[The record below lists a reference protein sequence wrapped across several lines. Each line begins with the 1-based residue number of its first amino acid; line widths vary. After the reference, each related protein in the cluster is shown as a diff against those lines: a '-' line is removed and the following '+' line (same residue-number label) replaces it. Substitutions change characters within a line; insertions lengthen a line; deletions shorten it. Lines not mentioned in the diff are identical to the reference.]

1 MNGIRLPSTFCWP
14 TKAIICKIFVGF
26 PLEPADTIFFKWFLG
41 SKAFCTNFPAS
52 WPALLSCSFALYSKE
67 STIFLPGCD
76 SNFPI
81 WALYKISLIFSLIFF
96 NILATSSPVSE
107 SHMISLIPTV
117 HPFNKRK
124 LFIIFW
130 QFPKNSIVFC
140 GDTSV
145 QILCTIPP
153 LEAPT
158 VFLQIIPWIN
168 SPFLIWTK
176 LSIKLSLSANS
187 SGVSSLNLVRFNFSG
202 RIKLNICFPDH
213 KGLGFII
220 QGIGKSLISKSSIHI
235 IKLLTWS

>member
-1 MNGIRLPSTFCWP
+1 
-14 TKAIICKIFVGF
+14 
-26 PLEPADTIFFKWFLG
+26 
-41 SKAFCTNFPAS
+41 
-52 WPALLSCSFALYSKE
+52 
-67 STIFLPGCD
+67 
-76 SNFPI
+76 
-81 WALYKISLIFSLIFF
+81 
-96 NILATSSPVSE
+96 
-107 SHMISLIPTV
+107 MISLIPTV

-235 IKLLTWS
+235 IKLLTWSYVKKLSLSVKTLQPIKVSWTIPITGLLDWGDTICLGTCIMFIISDFDSSDWGRCKFISSPSKSALYGVVTDKFNRKVE